1 MMLRIAGVRI
11 LNKSQHACCDLLLG
25 FYKENCGKK
34 FKLLSKKTG
43 GRAPDP
49 GTKCLQVDIF
59 MNVCNKC
66 AMFGESGEGSGGG
79 RRRSEGLKEFPESQ
93 CNVNDK

>member
-1 MMLRIAGVRI
+1 MLRIAGVRI

-25 FYKENCGKK
+25 FYKENCGKQ

-66 AMFGESGEGSGGG
+66 AMFGESGGG
-79 RRRSEGLKEFPESQ
+79 RGQEEVASQRVTQESQ

>member
-1 MMLRIAGVRI
+1 MISCKDFTKRIVA
-11 LNKSQHACCDLLLG
+11 KSSSYCPR
-25 FYKENCGKK
+25 
-34 FKLLSKKTG
+34 KLESG
-43 GRAPDP
+43 PDP

-66 AMFGESGEGSGGG
+66 AMFGESGEGRG
-79 RRRSEGLKEFPESQ
+79 RRRRPRLKEFPESQ

>member
-1 MMLRIAGVRI
+1 MA
-11 LNKSQHACCDLLLG
+11 KSSSYCPR
-25 FYKENCGKK
+25 
-34 FKLLSKKTG
+34 KLKSE
-43 GRAPDP
+43 PDS
-49 GTKCLQVDIF
+49 GSKCLRVDIF